1 MGHNL
6 EKRCGG
12 KKSDSPVPVSGTC
25 APQMCEL
32 SKTEPHTTFACQN
45 EKSSVPPDREI
56 GRAKQGCVL
65 HCVFCKMPHETFAL
79 YVGPCGAFQ
88 IGTLNLHHDA
98 SEHPLRILVLR
109 LGMETPPRE
118 RRGKMKRPGAV
129 PLLGPW
135 ATTLKSVAAGKS
147 DSTNPHFRC
156 VNSARLSHAPRL
168 RVGVA
173 GALYCQT
180 GTGHAT
186 QDRALHLVF
195 CKMPHV
201 TSALYKAPAVRFK

>member
-135 ATTLKSVAAGKS
+135 ATTLKSGVAGRNLTPPFQS
-147 DSTNPHFRC
+147 VGPVPLRC
-156 VNSARLSHAPRL
+156 VNSARPSHTPRL
-168 RVGVA
+168 RVRTRR
-173 GALYCQT
+173 ALSRQT
-180 GTGHAT
+180 GRSVAPNKVASCT
-186 QDRALHLVF
+186 V
-195 CKMPHV
+195 C
-201 TSALYKAPAVRFK
+201 SAKCRTRLSRCT